1 MYKYTYTS
9 LSEIKTIIKKRIKKY
24 CSKYILMNIF
34 HDIIIN
40 CRPFKHYTKY
50 PNMMVE
56 CRSPSKYTF

>member
-1 MYKYTYTS
+1 
-9 LSEIKTIIKKRIKKY
+9 
-24 CSKYILMNIF
+24 MNIF